1 MSYVEPNGNPILLV
15 DDFIRYAKAHLLTV
29 SGQASVLSTY
39 IPPIP
44 PAPSICRWTGYRIP
58 DVAPPVVDTLTGKTI
73 FQSDALV
80 ARNRFADEEVDF
92 ELEYRTN
99 FAPTQYTRPDGAPDP
114 NTERTLQTSFVAS
127 NTEAKAAAETYLGRA
142 LSDSEWN
149 SLVSLTY
156 AESTTNQTERAWVMG
171 TILNRTRIGYTP
183 AGPRNS
189 RFKFATLTDII
200 TQPFQYQPVT
210 GTRYNPGPAPSF
222 INGPGARDANSIYGA
237 AAQLLKDVPKEYI
250 NFTSNNPA
258 AYKAGTNINYLYQLR
273 ANPNSKILGGT
284 IFAY

>member
-1 MSYVEPNGNPILLV
+1 MSYVDPNDNPILLV

-39 IPPIP
+39 QPPLP
-44 PAPSICRWTGYRIP
+44 PAPSICRWTGYKIP
-58 DVAPPVVDTLTGKTI
+58 DVAQPSVDSLTGRTN

-80 ARNRFADEEVDF
+80 TRDRFTEDVDL
-92 ELEYRTN
+92 ELEYRPN
-99 FAPTQYTRPDGAPDP
+99 FAPTRYSRPDGTIDT

-127 NTEAKAAAETYLGRA
+127 NADAKAAAETYLGRA

-149 SLVSLTY
+149 SLVSLTF
-156 AESTTNQTERAWVMG
+156 AESTTNQTERAWVMA

-183 AGPRNS
+183 AGPKNS
-189 RFKFATLTDII
+189 RFRFATLTDII
-200 TQPFQYQPVT
+200 TQPWQYQPVT
-210 GTRYNPGPAPSF
+210 GTRFNPGPAPSF

-237 AAQLLKDVPKEYI
+237 AVQILKDVPKEYI

-273 ANPNSKILGGT
+273 ANPNSKVLGGT